1 MSTDEAQL
9 DPDKVERDV
18 LSWVASLH
26 ELTVL
31 EEICTTLELEIPN
44 TVEGNINKV
53 LKFLLRHLNSQEL
66 VDKEDNGL
74 SVFLKIYSA
83 IPPKQEIIDIIPEN
97 ESPPIDIAAVKQTV
111 VGGNLGK
118 EKHTIDILKLKD
130 LKINGTIGGP
140 EKKDSL
146 NYSSLLYQINN
157 GRKLGYSDQVVCAA
171 VLKAI
176 SPGNNLRTYLESKRD
191 LSVDILLEVMRS
203 HFHEKDSSTVFA
215 ELGNS
220 VQGLNENCLEFVV
233 RSMLVLRQKV
243 IDLGERE
250 GCPYDEKLVQTRFLR
265 TLEVGIRN
273 DNIRGELRSILCNVK
288 ISDSVLMKAV
298 TDAVDHESER
308 SNKLALKKRETNI
321 YELEVEK
328 NETKITE
335 KRKKDNH
342 LQLQIQ
348 EIKLTQEKE
357 LSAMRSD
364 LHEIRS
370 LLSGSRNF
378 GNPEHETR
386 GNRNNYGDENRNNYG
401 DENRNYRG
409 EKGNYNRRR
418 IFKCTN
424 CVKNKVFRCSH
435 CFKCGSEEH
444 RMRDCKIELEKSK
457 NGN

>member
-1 MSTDEAQL
+1 M
-9 DPDKVERDV
+9 
-18 LSWVASLH
+18 
-26 ELTVL
+26 
-31 EEICTTLELEIPN
+31 
-44 TVEGNINKV
+44 
-53 LKFLLRHLNSQEL
+53 
-66 VDKEDNGL
+66 
-74 SVFLKIYSA
+74 
-83 IPPKQEIIDIIPEN
+83 
-97 ESPPIDIAAVKQTV
+97 
-111 VGGNLGK
+111 
-118 EKHTIDILKLKD
+118 
-130 LKINGTIGGP
+130 
-140 EKKDSL
+140 
-146 NYSSLLYQINN
+146 
-157 GRKLGYSDQVVCAA
+157 GYSDQVICAA
-171 VLKAI
+171 VLRAI

-191 LSVDILLEVMRS
+191 LSVDFLLEVMRS
-203 HFHEKDSSTVFA
+203 RFHEKDSSTVFA

-233 RSMLVLRQKV
+233 RMLVLRQKV
-243 IDLGERE
+243 LDLGEWE

-273 DNIRGELRSILCNVK
+273 DNIRGELRGVLCNIK

-386 GNRNNYGDENRNNYG
+386 GNRNNYGDENRNNFG

-409 EKGNYNRRR
+409 ENGNYNRRR